1 MMSRDKKF
9 FLNSKL
15 VYLIRILNL
24 YLRINNT
31 FELLLPPYIETKI
44 GIGIEESLKL
54 KWQLPLSNYRRSE
67 YRPTYK

>member
-44 GIGIEESLKL
+44 GIGIEESLKF
-54 KWQLPLSNYRRSE
+54 K
-67 YRPTYK
+67 